1 MRTTAQPREIPYGW
15 NATDDEWERA
25 WPCDALLPDADTVFV
40 RGIDVAAPVAVVYR
54 RLCHLRR
61 APYSYDWADNF
72 GLPSPRRRIPGIE
85 NLAVGQRAMHLFR
98 IVAFER
104 DASIT
109 LRLTAG
115 MGRALMG
122 DLAGTYDVRANGAT
136 TRLSMKVLRTA
147 PRGVVGSATRT
158 AYDWIDYAM
167 SRKQLERLRDFA
179 EHDAR
184 NANTTALCS

>member
-1 MRTTAQPREIPYGW
+1 MPVTTQSRAVPYGW
-15 NATDDEWERA
+15 NATDEEWKRA
-25 WPCDALLPDADTVFV
+25 WPCDALVPDAETIFV
-40 RGIDVAAPVAVVYR
+40 RGIDVAAPIAVVYR

-72 GLPSPRRRIPGIE
+72 GIPSPRRLISGIE

-104 DASIT
+104 DATLT
-109 LRLTAG
+109 LRLTSRL
-115 MGRALMG
+115 GRAAMG
-122 DLAGTYDVRANGAT
+122 ELAGTYDVRANGAT
-136 TRLSMKVLRTA
+136 TRLAMKVLRVA
-147 PRGVVGSATRT
+147 PRGVLGAATRT

-179 EHDAR
+179 ERDAR
-184 NANTTALCS
+184 A